1 MEDLE
6 KISKKAPREYILNKK
21 HLNTL
26 LLSIAEATEKGHK
39 IRETVQK
46 VNGAGLAFYV
56 VKIACSEKTAII
68 LNAFFNINYLF
79 FQNGRTTENNT
90 NQPGRKN

>member
-1 MEDLE
+1 M
-6 KISKKAPREYILNKK
+6 
-21 HLNTL
+21 
-26 LLSIAEATEKGHK
+26 
-39 IRETVQK
+39 

-79 FQNGRTTENNT
+79 FKNGNTTQNNT
-90 NQPGRKN
+90 NEPSRKN

>member
-1 MEDLE
+1 VEDLE
-6 KISKKAPREYILNKK
+6 RISKKAPREYILNKK

-79 FQNGRTTENNT
+79 FQNARTTENNT

>member
-1 MEDLE
+1 VEDLE
-6 KISKKAPREYILNKK
+6 RISKKAPREYILNKK

-39 IRETVQK
+39 IRETVQM
-46 VNGAGLAFYV
+46 VNAAGLAFYV
-56 VKIACSEKTAII
+56 VKIVCSEKTAII

-79 FQNGRTTENNT
+79 FKNGNNFKNDT
-90 NQPGRKN
+90 N